1 MGRDDIAMT
10 ISDPPSAVASPLPD
24 KPIGRDAAM
33 TPALSISA
41 VSHSYGARRAL
52 IDVDF
57 TVAPASF
64 TALLGLNGAGKS
76 TLFSLVTRLFG
87 IQTGG
92 IRIFGHDIRREPG
105 EALRLMGVVFQPRTL
120 DLDLSVMQNLLY
132 HAALHGIG
140 RRDARLRGD
149 EVLSR
154 IGLSDRAGSKVRDL
168 SGGQMRRLEIA
179 RALLHRPRLL
189 LLDEATVGLDVKA
202 RSDILSHV
210 RQLVTEQGIGVLWA
224 THLFDEIAPGDDL
237 VVLHQ
242 GRVLAHDRV
251 ARVITDAGGTDVN
264 SGFMRLTEAAAKSGD
279 RAS

>member
-1 MGRDDIAMT
+1 M
-10 ISDPPSAVASPLPD
+10 
-24 KPIGRDAAM
+24 
-33 TPALSISA
+33 PALSIGN

-76 TLFSLVTRLFG
+76 TLFSLITRLFG
-87 IQTGG
+87 IQAGHIG
-92 IRIFGHDIRREPG
+92 IFGHDIGRAPG
-105 EALRLMGVVFQPRTL
+105 EALRLLGVVFQPRTL

-140 RRDARLRGD
+140 RRDARGRAE
-149 EVLSR
+149 EVLTR
-154 IGLSDRAGSKVRDL
+154 IGLADRASSKVRDL

-202 RSDILSHV
+202 RADILAHV

-242 GRVLAHDRV
+242 GRVLARGELADV
-251 ARVITDAGGTDVN
+251 LKQTGTQDIN
-264 SGFMRLTEAAAKSGD
+264 AAFMRLTGAQLQSLAP
-279 RAS
+279 